1 MKVLKVIVDEMP
13 KKCNSCKYLED
24 MRRSLRD
31 NEYITG
37 TPTYCLITLKALYIE
52 DCYVK
57 RPSWCP
63 LEVETDGWIAVSER
77 LPEHPNWVIACDKTG
92 YAYPA
97 VYHDKEWHDDIDGIP
112 YHPITH
118 WRPIPELEVKG
129 E

>member
-1 MKVLKVIVDEMP
+1 MKVLKVIVDEKP
-13 KKCNSCKYLED
+13 KTCNSCKCLED

-37 TPTYCLITLKALYIE
+37 TPTYCLITLKALYVE

-63 LEVETDGWIAVSER
+63 LEVETDE
-77 LPEHPNWVIACDKTG
+77 PK
-92 YAYPA
+92 
-97 VYHDKEWHDDIDGIP
+97 
-112 YHPITH
+112 
-118 WRPIPELEVKG
+118 EVKG